1 MAEWSIAPVLK
12 TDVLRGTGGSNPS
25 LSAKNKR
32 TEKFSCF
39 ALRGYQAKLKII
51 MSKKLQI
58 RNSTAE
64 FLIFTNQAKEDG
76 IEVRLQ
82 GDTIWLSQKLMATL
96 FDCSTDNIGLHLKN
110 IFNEGELDE
119 NSTTE
124 FFSVVATNGKTY
136 NTKHYNLDAIIAV
149 GYRINSKRATA
160 FRRWATNILRD
171 YTIRGYVIDKER
183 MKNGT
188 FFNENYFTSLLEEVR
203 EIRASER
210 LFYQKITDIYA
221 TSFDYDAKSQTTLDF
236 FAHVQ
241 NKLHFAI
248 HRHTAAE
255 LIMHRANSSKE
266 HMGLTTWKNAPTG
279 KIIKSDVS
287 IAKNYLTEQELR
299 RLDRVVSMYLDY
311 AEEQAERHIPM
322 SMEDWAKKLDA
333 FLQFNEYDMLNNI
346 GQVSSQ
352 VAKAFAESEFEKYRI
367 IQDRLFL
374 SDFDKY
380 YTDNL
385 LGFDTQEK

>member
-1 MAEWSIAPVLK
+1 MGK
-12 TDVLRGTGGSNPS
+12 
-25 LSAKNKR
+25 
-32 TEKFSCF
+32 
-39 ALRGYQAKLKII
+39 KI
-51 MSKKLQI
+51 QI

-64 FLIFTNQAKEDG
+64 FLIFTNQAREDG

-82 GDTIWLSQKLMATL
+82 DDTIWLSQKLMATL

-110 IFNEGELDE
+110 IYNEGELDE
-119 NSTTE
+119 KSTTE
-124 FFSVVATNGKTY
+124 LFSVVATNGKTY

-149 GYRINSKRATA
+149 GYRVNSKKATA
-160 FRRWATNILRD
+160 FRRWATSILRD
-171 YTIRGYVIDKER
+171 YAIRGYVIDRER

-221 TSFDYDAKSQTTLDF
+221 TSFDYDAKAQTTLDF

-255 LIMHRANSSKE
+255 LIIDRASSQKE
-266 HMGLTTWKNAPTG
+266 HMGLTSWKNAPSG

-287 IAKNYLTEQELR
+287 VAKNYLTEHELR

-333 FLQFNEYDMLNNI
+333 FLQFNEYELLNNV
-346 GQVSSQ
+346 GRVSAQ
-352 VAKAFAESEFEKYRI
+352 VAKVFAESEFEKYRI
-367 IQDRLFL
+367 IQDRLFQ

-380 YTDNL
+380 NTDNL
-385 LGFDTQEK
+385 LDLISSHSNEGRT

>member
-1 MAEWSIAPVLK
+1 MGK
-12 TDVLRGTGGSNPS
+12 
-25 LSAKNKR
+25 
-32 TEKFSCF
+32 
-39 ALRGYQAKLKII
+39 KI
-51 MSKKLQI
+51 QI

-64 FLIFTNQAKEDG
+64 FLIFTNQAREDG

-82 GDTIWLSQKLMATL
+82 DDTIWLSQKLMATL

-110 IFNEGELDE
+110 IYNEGELDE
-119 NSTTE
+119 KSTTE
-124 FFSVVATNGKTY
+124 LFSVVATNGKTY

-149 GYRINSKRATA
+149 GYRVNSKKATA
-160 FRRWATNILRD
+160 FRRWATSILRD
-171 YTIRGYVIDKER
+171 YAIRGYVIDRER

-221 TSFDYDAKSQTTLDF
+221 TSFDYDAKAQTTLDF

-255 LIMHRANSSKE
+255 LIIDRASSQKE
-266 HMGLTTWKNAPTG
+266 HMGLTSWKNAPSG

-287 IAKNYLTEQELR
+287 VAKNYLTEHELR

-333 FLQFNEYDMLNNI
+333 FLQFNEYELLNNV
-346 GQVSSQ
+346 GRVSAQ
-352 VAKAFAESEFEKYRI
+352 VAKVFAESEFEKYRI
-367 IQDRLFL
+367 IQDRLFQ

-380 YTDNL
+380 NADNL
-385 LGFDTQEK
+385 LDLISSHSNEGRT

>member
-1 MAEWSIAPVLK
+1 MGK
-12 TDVLRGTGGSNPS
+12 
-25 LSAKNKR
+25 
-32 TEKFSCF
+32 
-39 ALRGYQAKLKII
+39 KI
-51 MSKKLQI
+51 QI

-64 FLIFTNQAKEDG
+64 FLIFTNQAREDG

-82 GDTIWLSQKLMATL
+82 DDTIWLSQKLMATL
-96 FDCSTDNIGLHLKN
+96 FNCSTDNIGLHLKN
-110 IFNEGELDE
+110 IYNEGELDE
-119 NSTTE
+119 KSTTE
-124 FFSVVATNGKTY
+124 LFSVVATNGKTY

-149 GYRINSKRATA
+149 GYRVNSKKATA
-160 FRRWATNILRD
+160 FRRWATSILRD
-171 YTIRGYVIDKER
+171 YAIRGYVIDRER

-221 TSFDYDAKSQTTLDF
+221 TSFDYDAKAQTTLDF

-255 LIMHRANSSKE
+255 LIIDRASSQKE
-266 HMGLTTWKNAPTG
+266 HMGLTSWKNAPSG

-287 IAKNYLTEQELR
+287 VAKNYLTEHELR

-333 FLQFNEYDMLNNI
+333 FLQFNEYELLNNV
-346 GQVSSQ
+346 GRVSAQ
-352 VAKAFAESEFEKYRI
+352 VAKVFAESEFEKYRI
-367 IQDRLFL
+367 IQDRLFQ

-380 YTDNL
+380 NSDNL
-385 LGFDTQEK
+385 LDLISSHSNEGRT

>member
-1 MAEWSIAPVLK
+1 MGK
-12 TDVLRGTGGSNPS
+12 
-25 LSAKNKR
+25 
-32 TEKFSCF
+32 
-39 ALRGYQAKLKII
+39 KI
-51 MSKKLQI
+51 QI

-64 FLIFTNQAKEDG
+64 FLIFTNQAREDG

-82 GDTIWLSQKLMATL
+82 DDTIWLSQKLMATL

-110 IFNEGELDE
+110 IYNEGELDE
-119 NSTTE
+119 KSTTE
-124 FFSVVATNGKTY
+124 LFSVVATNGKTY

-149 GYRINSKRATA
+149 GYRVNSKKATA
-160 FRRWATNILRD
+160 FRRWATSILRD
-171 YTIRGYVIDKER
+171 YAIRGYVIDRER

-221 TSFDYDAKSQTTLDF
+221 TSFDYDAKAQTTLDF

-255 LIMHRANSSKE
+255 LIIDRASSQKE
-266 HMGLTTWKNAPTG
+266 HMGLTSWKNAPSG

-287 IAKNYLTEQELR
+287 VAKNYLTEHELR

-333 FLQFNEYDMLNNI
+333 FLQFNEYELLNNV
-346 GQVSSQ
+346 GRVLAQ
-352 VAKAFAESEFEKYRI
+352 VAKVFAESEFEKYRI
-367 IQDRLFL
+367 IQDRLFQ

-380 YTDNL
+380 NSDNL
-385 LGFDTQEK
+385 LDLISSHSNEGRT

>member
-1 MAEWSIAPVLK
+1 MGK
-12 TDVLRGTGGSNPS
+12 
-25 LSAKNKR
+25 
-32 TEKFSCF
+32 
-39 ALRGYQAKLKII
+39 KI
-51 MSKKLQI
+51 QI

-64 FLIFTNQAKEDG
+64 FLIFTNQAREDG

-82 GDTIWLSQKLMATL
+82 DDTIWLSQKLMATL

-110 IFNEGELDE
+110 IYNEGELDE
-119 NSTTE
+119 KSTTE
-124 FFSVVATNGKTY
+124 LFSVVATNGKTY

-149 GYRINSKRATA
+149 GYRVNSKKATA
-160 FRRWATNILRD
+160 FRRWATSILRD
-171 YTIRGYVIDKER
+171 YAIRGYVIDRER

-221 TSFDYDAKSQTTLDF
+221 TSFDYDAKAQTTLDF

-255 LIMHRANSSKE
+255 LIIDRASSQKE
-266 HMGLTTWKNAPTG
+266 HMGLTSWKNAPSG

-287 IAKNYLTEQELR
+287 VAKNYLTEHELR

-333 FLQFNEYDMLNNI
+333 FLQFNEYELLNNV
-346 GQVSSQ
+346 GRVSAQ
-352 VAKAFAESEFEKYRI
+352 VAKVFAESEFEKYRI
-367 IQDRLFL
+367 IQDRLFQ

-380 YTDNL
+380 NSDNL
-385 LGFDTQEK
+385 LDLISSHSNEGRT

>member
-1 MAEWSIAPVLK
+1 
-12 TDVLRGTGGSNPS
+12 
-25 LSAKNKR
+25 
-32 TEKFSCF
+32 
-39 ALRGYQAKLKII
+39 
-51 MSKKLQI
+51 
-58 RNSTAE
+58 
-64 FLIFTNQAKEDG
+64 
-76 IEVRLQ
+76 
-82 GDTIWLSQKLMATL
+82 MATL

-110 IFNEGELDE
+110 IYNEGELDE
-119 NSTTE
+119 KSTTE
-124 FFSVVATNGKTY
+124 LFSVVATNGKTY

-149 GYRINSKRATA
+149 GYRVNSKKATA
-160 FRRWATNILRD
+160 FRRWATSILRD
-171 YTIRGYVIDKER
+171 YAIRGYVIDRER

-221 TSFDYDAKSQTTLDF
+221 TSFDYDAKAQTTLDF

-255 LIMHRANSSKE
+255 LIINRASSQKE
-266 HMGLTTWKNAPTG
+266 HMGLTSWKNAPSG

-287 IAKNYLTEQELR
+287 VAKNYLTEHELR

-333 FLQFNEYDMLNNI
+333 FLQFNEYELLNNV
-346 GQVSSQ
+346 GRVSAQ
-352 VAKAFAESEFEKYRI
+352 VAKVFAESEFEKYRI
-367 IQDRLFL
+367 IQDRLFQ

-380 YTDNL
+380 NSDNL
-385 LGFDTQEK
+385 LDLISSHSNEGRT

>member
-1 MAEWSIAPVLK
+1 MGK
-12 TDVLRGTGGSNPS
+12 
-25 LSAKNKR
+25 
-32 TEKFSCF
+32 
-39 ALRGYQAKLKII
+39 KI
-51 MSKKLQI
+51 QI

-64 FLIFTNQAKEDG
+64 FLIFTNQAREDG

-82 GDTIWLSQKLMATL
+82 DDTIWLSQKLMATL

-110 IFNEGELDE
+110 IYNEGELDE
-119 NSTTE
+119 KSTTE
-124 FFSVVATNGKTY
+124 LFSVVATNGKTY

-149 GYRINSKRATA
+149 GYRVNSKKATA
-160 FRRWATNILRD
+160 FRRWATSILRD
-171 YTIRGYVIDKER
+171 YAIRGYVIDRER

-221 TSFDYDAKSQTTLDF
+221 TSFDYDAKAQTTLDF

-255 LIMHRANSSKE
+255 LIIDRASSQKE
-266 HMGLTTWKNAPTG
+266 HMGLTSWKNAPTG

-287 IAKNYLTEQELR
+287 VAKNYLTEHELR

-333 FLQFNEYDMLNNI
+333 FLQFNEYELLNNV
-346 GQVSSQ
+346 GRVSAQ
-352 VAKAFAESEFEKYRI
+352 VAKVFAESEFEKYRI
-367 IQDRLFL
+367 IQDRLFQ

-380 YTDNL
+380 NSDNL
-385 LGFDTQEK
+385 LDLISSHSNEGRT